1 MELLKC
7 SDKHVSQL
15 ELEWQNR
22 NSSTWQVE
30 QVERLAWYISYSH
43 HVMIH
48 GKCSSKKSK
57 KGDESMRFIHFLGV
71 HLPNISS
78 GTHQPW
84 GNWSVC
90 TSSRCYGFSPLKLS
104 RKSQFLDPSKEVSGS
119 SATAIVVDRPYP
131 WHVFFSSCISQAV
144 TGHLHTTGRQNGAQY
159 GQWQNVITDKS
170 PSDPSPQACQ
180 RYLESWWIEK
190 LMVKK
195 LGLFMNSRLLHWI
208 CWGWV

>member
-1 MELLKC
+1 MKC
-7 SDKHVSQL
+7 DEYVSQL
-15 ELEWQNR
+15 ELQWQNR

-48 GKCSSKKSK
+48 WKCSSKKSK
-57 KGDESMRFIHFLGV
+57 TGDESMRFIHFLGV

-104 RKSQFLDPSKEVSGS
+104 HKSQFLDPSKEVSGS

-131 WHVFFSSCISQAV
+131 WHVFFHPASLKPWWGTCTPRGGKMGLSMVS
-144 TGHLHTTGRQNGAQY
+144 
-159 GQWQNVITDKS
+159 DKMWS
-170 PSDPSPQACQ
+170 PTNHHPIPAPKPVKDTWNRA
-180 RYLESWWIEK
+180 ESK
-190 LMVKK
+190 
-195 LGLFMNSRLLHWI
+195 G
-208 CWGWV
+208 WG